1 MIARSWISTLLA
13 CALMVPSGVSAQ
25 IATKAR
31 PQEIPES
38 SATNFDSAL
47 RCMDEMLG
55 RTEYANGVK
64 IGVGDLGADVATGAV
79 TRDMVIAALSR
90 MSEKSRVFRIT
101 ANPGEKELANA
112 STADLFIGGSVTAWE
127 KDIGGKSPEA
137 GISIGPLNIGM
148 RNRRIDS
155 TMSVTMFL
163 QDKESVVLPLTTQS
177 LTMALRQKS
186 TGGDVS
192 GSVGLLGGYVGMEF
206 AGGDA
211 PLQALRALIDLSLIQ
226 AVGAWA
232 QVPYQRCLAIAQTDP
247 KASRQAVKAF
257 RKLTEEQRIG
267 AISAELARLGHYAG
281 PPTTRMTPQLR
292 TAISDFQ
299 VQMQLPP
306 LGLPNFETWFALTGP
321 RFGTVPGGAAAPL
334 GIAGNPNPLRL
345 RVAPHGPNFEAGP
358 HLRNFFIERGYRASF
373 AVSAQTDAYV
383 ACFYTDAQHR
393 MTKVFPTAQRPA
405 ERLVAGQVM
414 IIPGPGDVFVIEP
427 DEPGVPENITCY
439 ASSQSIQDRVPPPLR
454 ENFRP
459 GLPSLPYTDPEQLQ
473 EVMRQVGM
481 PELSASSFGFT
492 AACKDA
498 AGEWDLKCP

>member
-1 MIARSWISTLLA
+1 MVARSWFGTFVA
-13 CALMVPSGVSAQ
+13 CALMVPGAVSAQ
-25 IATKAR
+25 IAAKAR

-38 SATNFDSAL
+38 SATSFDPAL

-55 RTEYANGVK
+55 RTEYAYGVK
-64 IGVGDLGADVATGAV
+64 IGVGEMRADVATGAV
-79 TRDMVIAALSR
+79 TRDMVVAALSR
-90 MSEKSRVFRIT
+90 MSEKSRVFRISID
-101 ANPGEKELANA
+101 PDEKEIANA
-112 STADLFIGGSVTAWE
+112 ARSDIFVGGSVTAWE

-163 QDKESVVLPLTTQS
+163 QDREGVVIPLTTQS

-192 GSVGLLGGYVGMEF
+192 GNVGLLGGYVGMEF

-211 PLQALRALIDLSLIQ
+211 PLQALRALIDLGLIQ

-247 KASRQAVKAF
+247 KSSQQAVKVF
-257 RKLTEEQRIG
+257 RRLSEAQRIS
-267 AISAELARLGHYAG
+267 AISTELARLGHYAG
-281 PPTTRMTPQLR
+281 RPTTRMTPELR

-321 RFGTVPGGAAAPL
+321 SFGTVPGGATAPL
-334 GIAGNPNPLRL
+334 AVAGNPNPLRL
-345 RVAPHGPNFEAGP
+345 RVAPHGPNFDTGSSARE
-358 HLRNFFIERGYRASF
+358 FFIERSFRASF
-373 AVSAQTDAYV
+373 AISAQTDANV
-383 ACFYTDAQHR
+383 ACFYTDGQHR
-393 MTKVFPTAQRPA
+393 MTKVFPTAQRPV
-405 ERLVAGQVM
+405 ERLIAGQVL

-427 DEPGVPENITCY
+427 DVPGVPENITCY
-439 ASSQSIQDRVPPPLR
+439 ASSQSLQERMPPPLR

-459 GLPSLPYTDPEQLQ
+459 GLPSLPYTEPEQLQ
-473 EVMRQVGM
+473 AVMRQANV
-481 PELSASSFGFT
+481 PDLSVSSFNFT
-492 AACKDA
+492 AACKNA
-498 AGEWDLKCP
+498 AGEWELACP